1 MRHGGEGRSRLLLI
15 VLIVTALFFITLDL
29 RGVSIL
35 EGARQG
41 TQTILSPFQ
50 RAGNIV
56 LTPLK
61 NFFSDVTHLGRT
73 RSQIQAL
80 RSANAKLNTELLNR
94 KNADAQLSQLKL
106 ILDLAGKAEYKIVNA
121 RVISQGSSQSFS
133 QTITIDA
140 GARSGIKVNMTV
152 LSASG
157 IAGVVKDVYPNSAL
171 IMLATDPAFRI
182 GVRIAGSQQI
192 AILSG
197 LGNRSASL
205 QLLDNATNVKV
216 GDVLLSRGSMANR
229 PFVPGVP
236 VGYVSA
242 VDNFAGAIAQSAT
255 VHLYTDFSTLGVVAV
270 VIRPLNL
277 NPGDALVPAK
287 PQPTPL
293 PTVTIYATPSPSTA
307 PTN

>member
-1 MRHGGEGRSRLLLI
+1 
-15 VLIVTALFFITLDL
+15 
-29 RGVSIL
+29 
-35 EGARQG
+35 
-41 TQTILSPFQ
+41 
-50 RAGNIV
+50 
-56 LTPLK
+56 
-61 NFFSDVTHLGRT
+61 
-73 RSQIQAL
+73 
-80 RSANAKLNTELLNR
+80 
-94 KNADAQLSQLKL
+94 
-106 ILDLAGKAEYKIVNA
+106 
-121 RVISQGSSQSFS
+121 
-133 QTITIDA
+133 
-140 GARSGIKVNMTV
+140 MTV

-277 NPGDALVPAK
+277 NPGDALVPTK

-293 PTVTIYATPSPSTA
+293 PTVTIYVTPSPS

>member
-1 MRHGGEGRSRLLLI
+1 MSYGGEGRSRLLLI
-15 VLIVTALFFITLDL
+15 ILIVTALFFITLDL
-29 RGVSIL
+29 RGVSVL

-50 RAGNIV
+50 RAGNVV
-56 LTPLK
+56 LTPFK

-270 VIRPLNL
+270 VIRPINL
-277 NPGDALVPAK
+277 NPGDALVPTK

-293 PTVTIYATPSPSTA
+293 PTVTIYVTPFPSTA

>member
-1 MRHGGEGRSRLLLI
+1 MRYSGEGRSRLLLI
-15 VLIVTALFFITLDL
+15 FLIVTALFLITLDF
-29 RGVSIL
+29 RGVGLL

-50 RAGNIV
+50 RAGNVV
-56 LTPLK
+56 LTPIK

-73 RSQIQAL
+73 RSQIEKL
-80 RSANAKLNTELLNR
+80 RADNAKLMAELLNR
-94 KNADAQLSQLKL
+94 KSADAQLNQLKSV
-106 ILDLAGKAEYKIVNA
+106 LDLAGTAGYKVVNA

-133 QTITIDA
+133 QTIIIDSGSKA
-140 GARSGIKVNMTV
+140 GIKRNMTA
-152 LSASG
+152 LSQTG
-157 IAGVVKDVYPNSAL
+157 IAGVVKDVYPNTAL

-192 AILSG
+192 GILSG
-197 LGNRSASL
+197 RGNRSASL
-205 QLLDNATNVKV
+205 QLLDNQTSVKV
-216 GDVLLSRGSMANR
+216 GDILLSRGSVANR

-236 VGYVSA
+236 VGYVTA
-242 VDNFAGAIAQSAT
+242 VDNSAEAIAQSAT
-255 VHLYTDFSTLGVVAV
+255 VHLYTDFSILGVIAV
-270 VIRPLNL
+270 VVGAPTI

-293 PTVTIYATPSPSTA
+293 PTVTIYVTPSPSSA